1 MVRVTFNL
9 YNQSIKPTSY
19 PSIWEQK
26 TSTHTQT
33 DSFALKVFQHR
44 MSDLACKIYLER
56 KQKLVK
62 YESVSEI
69 SKLLVTVI
77 YQTYLHVL

>member
-33 DSFALKVFQHR
+33 DLFALKVFQLR